1 MGLPAAYLEEMRL
14 LLGRTEY
21 EKYKSSMEAES
32 VSGLRLNPL
41 KIPARR
47 REAVLH
53 KIFGGGTPEAVP
65 WSLGD
70 GYYVDFGPLGEGGT
84 PGKHP
89 YHGAGLYYLQEP
101 SAMAPAALLPV
112 WPGERVLDLCAAP
125 GGKSTAL
132 GARLSGTGLLVAN
145 DRSVSRARALLRNLE
160 RFGIWNCLVT
170 AEEPG
175 RLAEC
180 FPGFF
185 DKILVDAPC
194 SGEGM
199 FRREPS
205 MVSDWEKRGPAH
217 YVPVQREILRLA
229 CRMLR
234 PGGLL
239 LYSTCTFSEAED
251 EGAAA
256 WLLGAEPELEQL
268 ALPAAHGFS
277 QGTDGASLRLYPWRL
292 KGEGHFAALF
302 RKKGGMSGRGAEGG
316 KPEETDGGGREAE
329 DEADERCRRR
339 NGLFLKKQP
348 DFAAF
353 RERIRTPFGPES
365 RGYYW
370 ERDGALYLLPLPPEE
385 LPSLRYLR
393 TGLFLGTMKRG
404 RFAPSQALAMCLK
417 KEEFSDTADFPAE
430 DVRTVKYLKGE
441 TVTAEGVSRKGGDGW
456 CLVCV
461 DGWPLGFARR
471 SGETLKNK
479 YDPGW
484 RWT

>member
-1 MGLPAAYLEEMRL
+1 MELPAAYLEEMRL
-14 LLGRTEY
+14 LLGQTEY
-21 EKYKSSMEAES
+21 EKYRSSMEEKS

-41 KIPARR
+41 KVPPRK

-53 KIFGGGTPEAVP
+53 KVFGGRMPEEVP
-65 WSLGD
+65 WSPGD
-70 GYYVDFGPLGEGGT
+70 GYYGDRGEGVT

-89 YHGAGLYYLQEP
+89 YHYAGLYYLQEP

-112 WPGERVLDLCAAP
+112 EPGERILDLCAAP

-132 GARLSGTGLLVAN
+132 GARLSGTGLLVSN
-145 DRSVSRARALLRNLE
+145 DRSVSRARALLKNLE
-160 RFGIWNCLVT
+160 RFGIGNCLVT
-170 AEEPG
+170 AEEPE
-175 RLAEC
+175 RLAAC
-180 FPGFF
+180 FPEFF

-205 MVSDWEKRGPAH
+205 MASDWEKKGPGYYA
-217 YVPVQREILRLA
+217 PVQREILRLA

-234 PGGLL
+234 PGGIL

-256 WLLGAEPELEQL
+256 WLLKEEPEIEQL
-268 ALPAAHGFS
+268 ALPAAHGAV
-277 QGTDGASLRLYPWRL
+277 QGTDGASLRLYPWRV

-302 RKKGGMSGRGAEGG
+302 RKKGGVSGRGADRSRPEAFRETESEEEG
-316 KPEETDGGGREAE
+316 
-329 DEADERCRRR
+329 RRQKH
-339 NGLFLKKQP
+339 NGLFLKGQP
-348 DFAAF
+348 DLAKF
-353 RERIRTPFGPES
+353 RAQIRAPFDPEE

-370 ERDGALYLLPLPPEE
+370 ERDGELYLLPLPPEE

-393 TGLFLGTMKRG
+393 TGLFLGTVRRG
-404 RFAPSQALAMCLK
+404 RFAPSQALAMYLGK
-417 KEEFSDTADFPAE
+417 DAFSDTADFPPE

-441 TVTAEGVSRKGGDGW
+441 TVTAEGAFGRGGDGW
-456 CLVCV
+456 CLVCT
-461 DGWPLGFARR
+461 DGWPLGFAKRN
-471 SGETLKNK
+471 GETLKNK

-484 RWT
+484 RWI